1 LVLEGCGRLVPPGD
15 VDRLAGAI
23 SDILNDPEEARALGQ
38 RARARC
44 LEHYS
49 MQRVG
54 ERLLDVANRVLRG
67 KGEL

>member
-1 LVLEGCGRLVPPGD
+1 MLQALCRAAYTTDGSD
-15 VDRLAGAI
+15 VA
-23 SDILNDPEEARALGQ
+23 EEARALGE

-67 KGEL
+67 KGES